1 MYWLVAAMASK
12 VRPSL
17 LLHLVVVVLA
27 ATVASFARAAV
38 VPVPVFDESYE
49 AQYGADGHHLINR
62 GTEVKLILDRSSGKF
77 LPARRR
83 RRRS

>member
-1 MYWLVAAMASK
+1 MDWLVAAMASK

-38 VPVPVFDESYE
+38 VPVFDESYE

>member
-38 VPVPVFDESYE
+38 VPVFDESYE

-62 GTEVKLILDRSSGKF
+62 VTVVNLILDRSSGKF
-77 LPARRR
+77 LPIEARRR
-83 RRRS
+83 PS

>member
-17 LLHLVVVVLA
+17 LLRLVVVVLA
-27 ATVASFARAAV
+27 ATVASFARAAA
-38 VPVPVFDESYE
+38 VPAFDDSYE

-62 GTEVKLILDRSSGKF
+62 VTVVNLILDRSSGKF
-77 LPARRR
+77 LPIEARRR
-83 RRRS
+83 PS

>member
-1 MYWLVAAMASK
+1 MDWLVAAMASK

-17 LLHLVVVVLA
+17 HLRLVVVAVLA
-27 ATVASFARAAV
+27 GTVASFARAAA
-38 VPVPVFDESYE
+38 VPAFDDSYE

-62 GTEVKLILDRSSGKF
+62 VTEVNLILDRSSGKF